1 MYILKIQGKAKI
13 PDFIQIRDDDFTLVG
28 YFRVDF
34 ADKGLIKIGLGDKLD
49 EIIEIIH
56 KLPFGKVQKLI
67 I

>member
-34 ADKGLIKIGLGDKLD
+34 AEKGLEKIGLGNKSK
-49 EIIEIIH
+49 EIISIIH
-56 KLPFGKVQKLI
+56 NLPFGKVQKLI